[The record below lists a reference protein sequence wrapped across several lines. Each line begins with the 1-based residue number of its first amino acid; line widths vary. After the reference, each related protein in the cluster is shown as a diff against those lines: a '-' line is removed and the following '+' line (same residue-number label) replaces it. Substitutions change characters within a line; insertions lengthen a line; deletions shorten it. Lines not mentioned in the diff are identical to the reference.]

1 MLKDPMMLNDPL
13 KFLQLRA
20 WRWLAAACL
29 ACSLLLPGIVCA
41 QDPATQW
48 APRSGDAW
56 IDRQLDDINHYAE
69 RYRGAFIDEVVRY
82 HAAPR
87 ELANDL
93 LGKRQW
99 APGDVYYACALAQ
112 VAGRPCRVV
121 VEAWE
126 QGHAEGWEAIARQLG
141 VTDRADANARL
152 KQQITD
158 SYVRWGRPL
167 ARAGNA
173 AAKPVTP
180 VQEKPAK
187 PGPKPAAK
195 SRK

>member
-1 MLKDPMMLNDPL
+1 MKPLDLKALALALAIGATSAP
-13 KFLQLRA
+13 
-20 WRWLAAACL
+20 LAA
-29 ACSLLLPGIVCA
+29 
-41 QDPATQW
+41 QDISW
-48 APRSGDAW
+48 NPRSGDVW
-56 IDRQLDDINHYAE
+56 IYQRLGDINSYGM
-69 RYRGAFIDEVVRY
+69 RYRDPFVNEMVRY
-82 HAAPR
+82 YGAPR
-87 ELANDL
+87 DLVSDL
-93 LGKRQW
+93 LVQRNW

-141 VTDRADANARL
+141 VTDRADATTRL
-152 KQQITD
+152 KQQISD

-195 SRK
+195 SRE